1 MIWPKIGI
9 MIIGSRVLYP
19 EEVDIWSAE
28 VIQISVYR
36 GMKDNMDIMM
46 NCVRA
51 CRKAGIRYV
60 IHPVSY
66 SLLDDG
72 DFSDLLKM
80 AAYADLSLILHDE
93 RSPGGERLEGP
104 HDIHFRRAL
113 EELKSITAV
122 SFENAADTGDIR
134 WFWNNYADSVT
145 LDIGH
150 VEAAGFNSV
159 EFVRA
164 FGDDPCIENIRFVHM
179 HRNNGLHGGITDH
192 WPLRQG
198 CRELEALKELIKIKP
213 DVMVILEINEIEEI
227 EESLNLLRE
236 LRDRQPA

>member
-1 MIWPKIGI
+1 LIWPKIGI

-19 EEVDIWSAE
+19 EEVEIWDAE
-28 VIQISVYR
+28 IIQISVYR

-46 NCVRA
+46 SCVRA
-51 CRKAGIRYV
+51 CRRAGRRYV

-72 DFSDLLKM
+72 TFGDLLRM

-93 RSPGGERLEGP
+93 RAPGGGRLEGA
-104 HDIHFRRAL
+104 HDICFRRAL
-113 EELKSITAV
+113 EELQSITAV

-134 WFWNNYADSVT
+134 WFWNTYADSVT
-145 LDIGH
+145 IDIGH
-150 VEAAGFNSV
+150 IEAAGFNSV

-164 FGDDPCIENIRFVHM
+164 FADDATIGNVRFVHM

-198 CRELEALKELIKIKP
+198 CREMEALKELIKIKP
-213 DVMVILEINEIEEI
+213 DVMVILEINEIEET
-227 EESLNLLRE
+227 EESLNLLRR
-236 LRDRQPA
+236 LRNGLSV